1 MIFLQTQ
8 QQPQGPSFLANLILF
23 GGIIVIF
30 YFFMILPQQRRVKRE
45 KEFRNSLKK
54 GDKVVTIGGI
64 YGRITQ
70 VEEKTV
76 TIEIDNNVKIMVEKE
91 AVKALAQSSEKS
103 S

>member
-30 YFFMILPQQRRVKRE
+30 YFFMILPQQRRVKKE
-45 KEFRNSLKK
+45 KEFRNNLKK

-76 TIEIDNNVKIMVEKE
+76 TLEIDNNVKIMIEKE

-103 S
+103 